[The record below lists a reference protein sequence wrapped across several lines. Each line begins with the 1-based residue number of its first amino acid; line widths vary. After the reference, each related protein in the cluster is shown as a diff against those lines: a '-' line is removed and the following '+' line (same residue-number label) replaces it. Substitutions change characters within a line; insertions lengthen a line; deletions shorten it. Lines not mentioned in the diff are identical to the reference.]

1 MAVFIYRGWKRNNL
15 NAFINSAMRKNLSE
29 FARDVQ
35 TSIEQNEKLVAD
47 AMGNVAKAKEAV
59 LRVGGPPALQEELSF
74 HEDAPLLASI
84 MTAIIHKYGDM
95 SLGLNDMKKISDEAT
110 VSVYINTESQEM
122 ILSKESNL
130 DSGIPTIVN
139 FAGFNDDET
148 YH

>member
-1 MAVFIYRGWKRNNL
+1 
-15 NAFINSAMRKNLSE
+15 MRKSLKELADNLHLN
-29 FARDVQ
+29 
-35 TSIEQNEKLVAD
+35 IEQNEKLVAD
-47 AMGNVAKAKEAV
+47 AMGSVAKARAAV
-59 LRVGGPPALQEELSF
+59 LRVGGHVDPEEELSF

-95 SLGLNDMKKISDEAT
+95 SLGLNDMKKISAEAT

-139 FAGFNDDET
+139 FAGPNDDET

>member
-15 NAFINSAMRKNLSE
+15 NAFVNSAMRKNLSE

-35 TSIEQNEKLVAD
+35 ISIEQNEKLVAD
-47 AMGNVAKAKEAV
+47 AME
-59 LRVGGPPALQEELSF
+59 EELSF

-130 DSGIPTIVN
+130 DSGVPTIVN